1 MTLEHGGDLFAA
13 QQVYSGEILDFS
25 VNINPLGPAPQALE
39 AARAALER
47 AGEYP
52 DPLCRALRQA
62 IAARDGVQP
71 EQVLC
76 GNGAA
81 EVIFRLALALRPRAA
96 LLTAPTFAEYE
107 GALRQV
113 GCDCRFHLLREDVQ
127 FDVTEEILGAIEA
140 PIELVVLCSP
150 HNPTGRVIAPALLEK
165 ILARCRVIGARL
177 LLDECFLP
185 LAQAGPG
192 MAPYLA
198 AWPELFLLRAFTKT
212 YGLPALRLGYG
223 LGEAALVERMLA
235 WGPCWNV
242 SGPAQ
247 AAGLACCQLPQWP
260 SDGRA
265 LAASERPR
273 LLRGLAALG
282 CRVIPGS
289 ANYLLFCLPG
299 VFDLKE
305 RLLRQGVLL
314 RSCANYRGL
323 GPDWYRVAVRQAA
336 ENETLLR
343 ALGAALED

>member
-13 QQVYSGEILDFS
+13 RQVYPGKILDFS

-113 GCDCRFHLLREDVQ
+113 GCDCRFHLLREDAQ

-150 HNPTGRVIAPALLEK
+150 NNPTGRVIAPALLEK

-282 CRVIPGS
+282 CR
-289 ANYLLFCLPG
+289 C
-299 VFDLKE
+299 
-305 RLLRQGVLL
+305 
-314 RSCANYRGL
+314 
-323 GPDWYRVAVRQAA
+323 
-336 ENETLLR
+336 
-343 ALGAALED
+343 

>member
-113 GCDCRFHLLREDVQ
+113 GCDCRHGGD
-127 FDVTEEILGAIEA
+127 LGRDRSAHRA
-140 PIELVVLCSP
+140 
-150 HNPTGRVIAPALLEK
+150 
-165 ILARCRVIGARL
+165 CR
-177 LLDECFLP
+177 P
-185 LAQAGPG
+185 LQP
-192 MAPYLA
+192 
-198 AWPELFLLRAFTKT
+198 K
-212 YGLPALRLGYG
+212 
-223 LGEAALVERMLA
+223 
-235 WGPCWNV
+235 
-242 SGPAQ
+242 
-247 AAGLACCQLPQWP
+247 
-260 SDGRA
+260 
-265 LAASERPR
+265 
-273 LLRGLAALG
+273 
-282 CRVIPGS
+282 
-289 ANYLLFCLPG
+289 
-299 VFDLKE
+299 
-305 RLLRQGVLL
+305 
-314 RSCANYRGL
+314 
-323 GPDWYRVAVRQAA
+323 
-336 ENETLLR
+336 
-343 ALGAALED
+343 